1 MSTRIPTGGEGLV
14 AILVSAC
21 ESLGRPQTDADC
33 IAVALDTLGYDTV
46 EMFSTWGNG
55 ALGRAE
61 LEPADVQRLGDELV
75 AVVSPMPVVDGLIY
89 RAIMTGICRKMH
101 EHLRKEGAAAKD
113 KAAVEDEDATTMSAY
128 ADYERRQ
135 GRPVV
140 MDRMLSFAGA
150 ARKSIEANGYV
161 SQLPALEKMQYMG
174 CRDRRSIQK
183 LGKVVLA
190 EEESL
195 QTASVATLE
204 ECKKVA
210 ADACR
215 ALAAAG
221 SIEIRQDAYGSSE
234 AGWVAIPGQAHEGR
248 LWVTARATDRLI
260 EAFSGSTIT
269 DPTAYASMFRVVMN
283 KFMNE
288 SQRKLKHADDIIDKM
303 VDTEVEL
310 FSKPGKTMSAA
321 PPAAAAAVE
330 AAPTAAA
337 APVKGHDGG
346 ACLSWLSNGIC
357 KKHDA
362 GECMHSHPEGRRG
375 NWMSG
380 RGQKRT
386 RPGGGGGNRSGGG
399 GGGSSSWNG
408 PWDGGWGPQWGP
420 PGWGGNSGWGGNG
433 GQNGKGGKSRGKGGG
448 KGGWW

>member
-1 MSTRIPTGGEGLV
+1 M

-21 ESLGRPQTDADC
+21 EGLGRPQTDADC

-75 AVVSPMPVVDGLIY
+75 AVASPMPVVDGLIF

-195 QTASVATLE
+195 QTASVVTLE
-204 ECKKVA
+204 E
-210 ADACR
+210 
-215 ALAAAG
+215 
-221 SIEIRQDAYGSSE
+221 
-234 AGWVAIPGQAHEGR
+234 
-248 LWVTARATDRLI
+248 
-260 EAFSGSTIT
+260 
-269 DPTAYASMFRVVMN
+269 
-283 KFMNE
+283 
-288 SQRKLKHADDIIDKM
+288 
-303 VDTEVEL
+303 
-310 FSKPGKTMSAA
+310 
-321 PPAAAAAVE
+321 
-330 AAPTAAA
+330 
-337 APVKGHDGG
+337 
-346 ACLSWLSNGIC
+346 
-357 KKHDA
+357 
-362 GECMHSHPEGRRG
+362 
-375 NWMSG
+375 
-380 RGQKRT
+380 
-386 RPGGGGGNRSGGG
+386 
-399 GGGSSSWNG
+399 
-408 PWDGGWGPQWGP
+408 
-420 PGWGGNSGWGGNG
+420 
-433 GQNGKGGKSRGKGGG
+433 
-448 KGGWW
+448 